1 MLVVFGEKRLAD
13 PLFKDVPTAKERGY
27 NVVVTLWQGIGAP
40 KNLPEPVR
48 ARLEEAFAKMI
59 TSPETMESLRNLG
72 LEPAYLG
79 GTDFAKKWI
88 DENAHYKQVVTETG
102 ILELVRSQNK

>member
-1 MLVVFGEKRLAD
+1 LPD
-13 PLFKDVPTAKERGY
+13 PLFKDVPTAKERGF

-40 KNLPEPVR
+40 KGLPDAVR
-48 ARLEEAFAKMI
+48 ARLEEAFARMI
-59 TSPETMESLRNLG
+59 NAPETKEALRNLG

-79 GTDFAKKWI
+79 GTEFAKKWI

-102 ILELVRSQNK
+102 ILELVKSQNK